1 MRRVFLC
8 LNICF
13 ALIYCERLAPAQGKS
28 GVGPFEGGELR
39 SATAAVPIPLA
50 DPFTRGV
57 AYTGRGDIEKS
68 IAEFQK
74 SVQLNPSDPAAHLNL
89 GILYGSVGK
98 LDAAVAEFDRALEIN
113 PGSPEIQFNRGI
125 VFMRQGKQRQAI
137 SAFEKS
143 IILGGDNIAANY
155 NLAICYEYSNGVR
168 YGAGFDAEK
177 SIYHYRKVLEK
188 RPDAA
193 VVYYNAGI
201 VCMHAGDTALAEK
214 ALRMALD
221 RDPSLAD
228 AYFQIAVIMLKK
240 QAYQG
245 ALRNLIEAQR
255 IDSRLPLA
263 PQLAEAYGGLG
274 KFFLDNGDFDSARK
288 YIEQALEQAPSN
300 AQGLILMGR
309 AYRGLQRYAEAV
321 DYFTRARSLDSRL
334 PLARE
339 IAEAYMLWGDD
350 LAAEG
355 LCERAVT
362 EYENAISTDP
372 ALGRSYARLGK
383 LYDLGF
389 EDRGKAA
396 YYYRKALDTGLAPAE
411 TEEVRKALADAVRE
425 DDSLM
430 EKYRTLVARN
440 PDDATLH
447 YNLGVIYQ
455 ARGKMDSAIE
465 EYTQALRLDQ
475 GNSIAHYNLGLAYEK
490 KRMRSAA
497 LREYKLALQYD
508 PRYPRAGYALGRLY
522 EEWGA
527 YKEARE
533 QYERVIEIAPD
544 YADAQLALGLL
555 LKRRFKDAKG
565 AEKHLARYEAL
576 KKNAAPAAMP

>member
-1 MRRVFLC
+1 MTRLFLC
-8 LNICF
+8 LSICF
-13 ALIYCERLAPAQGKS
+13 ALIFCDRCARAQGES
-28 GVGPFEGGELR
+28 GIGPFEAGELR
-39 SATAAVPIPLA
+39 SATAAAPIPPA

-57 AYTGRGDIEKS
+57 AYTSRGDLERS
-68 IAEFQK
+68 IGEFQK
-74 SVQLNPSDPAAHLNL
+74 ALQLNSSDPAAHLNL
-89 GILYGSVGK
+89 GILYGRAGK
-98 LDAAVAEFDRALEIN
+98 LDDALAEFDRALEIN

-125 VFMRQGKQRQAI
+125 VLMRQAKQREAI

-143 IILGGDNIAANY
+143 IILGGDNISAHY
-155 NLAICYEYSNGVR
+155 NLAICCEYAHGVR
-168 YGAGFDAEK
+168 YGEGFDAEK

-201 VCMHAGDTALAEK
+201 VYLHAGDTASAEK

-221 RDPSLAD
+221 RDPSMAD
-228 AYFQIAVIMLKK
+228 AYFQIGLLMLKK
-240 QAYQG
+240 RAYQG

-255 IDSRLPLA
+255 IDSRLPIA
-263 PQLAEAYGGLG
+263 PSLAEAYGGLG

-288 YIEQALEQAPSN
+288 YLEQALEQEPSS

-309 AYRGLQRYAEAV
+309 TYRGLQRYAEAI
-321 DYFTRARSLDSRL
+321 DYFTRALSLDSRL

-339 IAEAYMLWGDD
+339 TAEAYLLWGDD

-372 ALGRSYARLGK
+372 ALGRSYARLGR

-389 EDRGKAA
+389 EDRGKAV
-396 YYYRKALDTGLAPAE
+396 YYYRKALDAGLAPAE
-411 TEEVRKALADAVRE
+411 TEEVRKALAEAVRE
-425 DDSLM
+425 DDSLI

-455 ARGKMDSAIE
+455 ARGKIDSAIE
-465 EYTQALRLDQ
+465 EYTRALRLDQ
-475 GNSIAHYNLGLAYEK
+475 GNSSAHYNLGLAYEK

-533 QYERVIEIAPD
+533 EYEKVIEFAPD
-544 YADAQLALGLL
+544 YADAHLALGLL

-565 AEKHLARYEAL
+565 SQEHLARYEAL
-576 KKNAAPAAMP
+576 KKVQPPL